1 MRKLQIILF
10 IGILLVTACQS
21 CQNDPVNGLPKY
33 ELKWVKFDSAFFAMD
48 TVHLKASI
56 DVLNQKYPQFA
67 PDFFSKILMLNSSR
81 DTLLI
86 KEFYKAYL
94 PIYKEAVKAG
104 AMQLSM
110 VSFQEAFKHIHFYFP
125 KYPLTHQLISFI
137 GPLESYGNIVTK
149 DALALGL
156 QIYLGPNSDWYFSER
171 LQTIYPIYISRRFSH
186 EYLVANSVQNI
197 INDIVPEPRL
207 NGTLLDEMI
216 EAGKRQYV
224 LNACMPLSADSVR
237 FGYTTLQLNALRK
250 EESAIWTYILHSKI
264 IYSTNP
270 TDIRSIMQEGVYSD
284 IFGEQIPGNAGKYI
298 GYKVVEKWMNQKQQK
313 DLALEALLTTPSE
326 KIFSTSRYQ
335 P

>member
-1 MRKLQIILF
+1 MPKLQIILF
-10 IGILLVTACQS
+10 IGILLITACQS
-21 CQNDPVNGLPKY
+21 RQNDPVNGLPKY
-33 ELKWVKFDSAFFAMD
+33 ELQWVKFDSAFFAMD

-56 DVLNQKYPQFA
+56 DVLYQKYPQFA
-67 PDFFSKILMLNSSR
+67 PDFFAKILMLNSSK
-81 DTLLI
+81 DTVLI
-86 KEFYKAYL
+86 KDFYKAYL

-104 AMQLSM
+104 AMQLSLG
-110 VSFQEAFKHIHFYFP
+110 SFQEAFKHIHFYFP

-156 QIYLGPNSDWYFSER
+156 QMYLGPNSDWYFSER

-186 EYLVANSVQNI
+186 AYLVANSVQNI
-197 INDIVPEPRL
+197 INDIVPIPRL

-237 FGYTTLQLNALRK
+237 FGYTTLQLNALGK

-284 IFGEQIPGNAGKYI
+284 IFGAQIPGNAGKYI

-313 DLALEALLTTPSE
+313 DLDLETLLNTSNE
-326 KIFSTSRYQ
+326 KIFSASGYQ